1 MRLGRCMNLD
11 VVFTPLLSCRC
22 RLGNADVI
30 SKRVFRLKKRGMDWV
45 SKNFGNIFERGT
57 IIRENKNITSLKG
70 EKK

>member
-1 MRLGRCMNLD
+1 MQTLFQL
-11 VVFTPLLSCRC
+11 
-22 RLGNADVI
+22 
-30 SKRVFRLKKRGMDWV
+30 RVFRLKKRGIDWV

>member
-1 MRLGRCMNLD
+1 MNLD
-11 VVFTPLLSCRC
+11 VVFTLLLLCRC
-22 RLGNADVI
+22 LGNADVI

-45 SKNFGNIFERGT
+45 SKNFRNIFERGT